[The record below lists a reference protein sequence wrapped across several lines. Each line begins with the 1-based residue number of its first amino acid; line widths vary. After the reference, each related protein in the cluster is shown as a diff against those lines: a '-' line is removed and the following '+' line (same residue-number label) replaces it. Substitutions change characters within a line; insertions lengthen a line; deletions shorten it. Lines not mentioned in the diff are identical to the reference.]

1 MDNPAPKWP
10 DLYVRWS
17 KAGWPVLAMRPE
29 QVPAEALP
37 AQKAEQVA
45 AKQEWDAEGGA
56 IKPSTTTEEPKLP
69 L

>member
-1 MDNPAPKWP
+1 MDNPTPKWSE
-10 DLYVRWS
+10 LFVRWN

-29 QVPAEALP
+29 QIPAAP
-37 AQKAEQVA
+37 APKTEVA

-56 IKPSTTTEEPKLP
+56 IKPSPATAEPKLP

>member
-1 MDNPAPKWP
+1 MTTPPKSP
-10 DLYVRWS
+10 ELYVRWN
-17 KAGWPVLAMRPE
+17 KAGWPVLSFGPDAP
-29 QVPAEALP
+29 PA